1 MELIIDDRERIGEI
15 KSENISIKIERL
27 TIGDY
32 AIFYMG
38 KLLAIIERKTLK
50 DLSASLRDGRIENFN
65 SLIKCR
71 DECGCVPILLIEG
84 RLPLKSSTKYGR
96 IPYKALRGKIDS
108 LAINNN
114 IYVVHTSCIED
125 TKDRLLSL
133 CLTLLKR
140 ENKTPHCNEKKIIKR
155 KVQKPIHIYQIK
167 MLQKIPLMSWNIC
180 TILLEKY
187 TLRELLTQRATP
199 GEISKLTY
207 PSGISLQNKAEKIV
221 KNLSNYV
228 PYQSKMLSVIPGIT
242 PATASI
248 ILKNISFEKILEGS
262 DVSQIKKS
270 EKRKIGKALNNK
282 LHLILTDCQKET

>member
-140 ENKTPHCNEKKIIKR
+140 ENKTPTCNDKKIIKR

-180 TILLEKY
+180 TILLERY
-187 TLRELLTQRATP
+187 TLREILTCKVCLE
-199 GEISKLTY
+199 EISKLTY
-207 PSGISLQNKAEKIV
+207 PSGISLQNKADKLV
-221 KNLSNYV
+221 RNLSNYS
-228 PYQSKMLSVIPGIT
+228 PYEK
-242 PATASI
+242 
-248 ILKNISFEKILEGS
+248 KNAFCNSRNNPIDGFYN
-262 DVSQIKKS
+262 IKKHFIWENIRGFGHFS
-270 EKRKIGKALNNK
+270 N
-282 LHLILTDCQKET
+282 

>member
-140 ENKTPHCNEKKIIKR
+140 ENKTPTCNEKKMIKR

-180 TILLEKY
+180 IILLEKY
-187 TLRELLTQRATP
+187 TLRELLTQKATS

-228 PYQSKMLSVIPGIT
+228 PYQSKMLSIIPGIT

-282 LHLILTDCQKET
+282 LHLILNDCQKDT

>member
-50 DLSASLRDGRIENFN
+50 DLSASLRDGRIENIN
-65 SLIKCR
+65 YLLKCR
-71 DECGCVPILLIEG
+71 EECGCLPILLIEG
-84 RLPLKSSTKYGR
+84 RLPIKSSTKYGR

-108 LAINNN
+108 LAINHNV
-114 IYVVHTSCIED
+114 YVVHTSCIED

-133 CLTLLKR
+133 CLTLF
-140 ENKTPHCNEKKIIKR
+140 KTADKKNGGDEKKIIKR
-155 KVQKPIHIYQIK
+155 KVKKPIHVYQIK

-180 TILLEKY
+180 KILLEKY
-187 TLRELLTQRATP
+187 SLRELLTRGAVL
-199 GEISKLTY
+199 EDISKLTY
-207 PSGISLQNKAEKIV
+207 PSGISLKNKAEKIV
-221 KNLSNYV
+221 KNLSNYSS
-228 PYQSKMLSVIPGIT
+228 YQSKMLSVIPGIT
-242 PATASI
+242 LSTASI
-248 ILKNISFEKILEGS
+248 ILKSISFEKILEGS
-262 DVSQIKKS
+262 DISQIKKS

-282 LHLILTDCQKET
+282 LHFILNDCQKDT